1 MSNKKSPMPNTY
13 IYLTLLVSFVVFS
26 LISYLHD
33 PFLHTIIGTYVNHWQ
48 FDSYTTSIGTGST
61 NFLVTSS
68 DVANTPTFNYWLFY
82 MFPSMTVFILAFV
95 LVFYNPNRLIIVG
108 GLIAMALNFSSL
120 LPNIPGSD
128 AQKAVDVLISRGWSE
143 PSAYGVALLITI
155 IMFLIAGLYLYIAI
169 ENNPKDAKA
178 RAENIFH

>member
-1 MSNKKSPMPNTY
+1 
-13 IYLTLLVSFVVFS
+13 
-26 LISYLHD
+26 
-33 PFLHTIIGTYVNHWQ
+33 
-48 FDSYTTSIGTGST
+48 
-61 NFLVTSS
+61 
-68 DVANTPTFNYWLFY
+68 
-82 MFPSMTVFILAFV
+82 MTVFILAFV